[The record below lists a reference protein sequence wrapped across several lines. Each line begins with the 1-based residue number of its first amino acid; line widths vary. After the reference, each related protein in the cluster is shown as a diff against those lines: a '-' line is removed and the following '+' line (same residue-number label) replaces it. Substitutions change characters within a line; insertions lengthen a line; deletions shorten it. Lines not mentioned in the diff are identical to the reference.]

1 MLCGVGADF
10 GGELTVLTIFTVI
23 GRMKS
28 ARGLVAYPVALF
40 YVGFG
45 IMSIF
50 SSRGSGSLGKAAGL
64 AA

>member
-1 MLCGVGADF
+1 MEYLLT
-10 GGELTVLTIFTVI
+10 GESVI

-50 SSRGSGSLGKAAGL
+50 SSRGSGTLGKAAGL
-64 AA
+64 ATGA

>member
-1 MLCGVGADF
+1 M
-10 GGELTVLTIFTVI
+10 TLTIYTVI